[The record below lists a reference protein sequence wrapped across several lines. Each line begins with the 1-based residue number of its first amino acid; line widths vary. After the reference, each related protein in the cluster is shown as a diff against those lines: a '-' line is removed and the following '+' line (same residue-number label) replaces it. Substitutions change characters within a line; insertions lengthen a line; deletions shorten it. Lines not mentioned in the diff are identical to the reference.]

1 MKFNQETMEIFFFIF
16 IIILAVFPKQ
26 VHHFYKSMLGR
37 LVLISIV
44 VYFTVNN
51 MTLGLLMA
59 LVIIAASNQFKP
71 FVEGMTTPKIVGE
84 DNEEKEEKEEK
95 GGVSKEDIKI
105 AVTSK
110 ASNSIPVST
119 KVTSNEEVSASTE
132 SMLNPSVS
140 EGFANIRI

>member
-1 MKFNQETMEIFFFIF
+1 MKFNQETMEILFFIF

-59 LVIIAASNQFKP
+59 LVIIAASNQFNP
-71 FVEGMTTPKIVGE
+71 FIEGMTSPKTVGE
-84 DNEEKEEKEEK
+84 DNEEKEEKK
-95 GGVSKEDIKI
+95 GVSKEDIKI

-119 KVTSNEEVSASTE
+119 KAASNEEVSASTE
-132 SMLNPSVS
+132 SMLNPSMS
-140 EGFANIRI
+140 EGFAKIRI